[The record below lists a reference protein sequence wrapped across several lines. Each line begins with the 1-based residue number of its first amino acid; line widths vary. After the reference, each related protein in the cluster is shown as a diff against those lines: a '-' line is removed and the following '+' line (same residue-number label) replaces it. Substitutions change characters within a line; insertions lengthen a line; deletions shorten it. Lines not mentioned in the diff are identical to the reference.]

1 MTYKKIMSVLAR
13 AKKVRYGEDGWQL
26 VRLNPS
32 QEEIL
37 QELGLIP
44 RPEEAPRKKPGRP
57 KKSEGKPASE
67 ESEGDLANGKRR
79 RGRPKGSRNRPKA
92 IAGATGDS

>member
-1 MTYKKIMSVLAR
+1 MFAH

-32 QEEIL
+32 HEEVL
-37 QELGLIP
+37 PELGPIP
-44 RPEEAPRKKPGRP
+44 RTEDAPKKKPAPP
-57 KKSEGKPASE
+57 KQSEGKPASK

-79 RGRPKGSRNRPKA
+79 RGRPKGSRNRPKTD
-92 IAGATGDS
+92 AGATGAS